1 MRPHRIKPI
10 SRFSMAWNGDLLV
23 LLYLNTATYTEQNAL
38 HILTNQSQTENQF
51 EIMIHSTKVTFSPF
65 SHSLSLSVLHIFEHI
80 CQSVEANWDS
90 MFDAITQ
97 NSSDFD
103 VVVVVVVVIVVVFD
117 LKRLTGTRHEYPGV
131 SRLCLHPDCKQ
142 LLFVHLIARREICH
156 KVINIVFVLYV

>member
-1 MRPHRIKPI
+1 MKW
-10 SRFSMAWNGDLLV
+10 RFIGPFVLEHSHLHWTKCASHSHQPKSNGKSIRD
-23 LLYLNTATYTEQNAL
+23 
-38 HILTNQSQTENQF
+38 HDSQHKSDF
-51 EIMIHSTKVTFSPF
+51 FSFF
-65 SHSLSLSVLHIFEHI
+65 SLSLSLSVLHIFEHI

-97 NSSDFD
+97 NSSDF
-103 VVVVVVVVIVVVFD
+103 VVVVVVVVIVVVVFD